1 MCRLKNL
8 INKEPLE
15 EVLKL
20 INDMKSEDGVKLLQN
35 SLSPRYDSRFVIF
48 TGWKFD
54 VAGTIYNHCNPTEVM
69 KGWNLM
75 VSEGIPVDIYVKA
88 LYISSLYAQSVNSDK
103 RNIEVKQDIELNN
116 VTEPLP
122 LEILRLGYWIHKCK
136 EAIVNKKSFDSKLK
150 QIKGSL
156 IFENQEATRHLL
168 NHKLVNFGK
177 LMKDPAIPLWERE
190 LHASELN
197 TQLEFGPFRSN
208 ISSLIPEFMLTALIL
223 EAGFDTSFIIATSQI
238 KTCDLLVKSYKTEIK
253 TFLDSF
259 HVGMKIENNLVHEVE
274 DTLKRNKA
282 IHDIN
287 DSLSKKAEIIFMF
300 LTFSSMA
307 VAFAKYT
314 FEKGLTFS
322 MQEAISQSV
331 FLAEQNTLN
340 SYIEYIP
347 VVVCTTLIDAINCE
361 YRIFSYTVPY
371 PVRRNENDVLE
382 AWPEKLTVT
391 FGDSSEG

>member
-1 MCRLKNL
+1 MCSIKDL
-8 INKEPLE
+8 INKEPLQ

-20 INDMKSEDGVKLLQN
+20 INSMKSEECIELLQN
-35 SLSPRYDSRFVIF
+35 SLSPRYDSRFIIF

-54 VAGTIYNHCNPTEVM
+54 VAGTIYNHSSPTEVI

-75 VSEGIPVDIYVKA
+75 VSEGIPVDIYTKA
-88 LYISSLYAQSVNSDK
+88 LYVSSLYAQSVNSNE

-116 VTEPLP
+116 VVEPLP

-136 EAIVNKKSFDSKLK
+136 EVIVNKKSFESKLK
-150 QIKGSL
+150 QIKESL
-156 IFENQEATRHLL
+156 IFENQEGIRHLL
-168 NHKLVNFGK
+168 NQKFTNFGK
-177 LMKDPAIPLWERE
+177 IMKDPTIPLWERE

-197 TQLEFGPFRSN
+197 SQLELGPFRSN
-208 ISSLIPEFMLTALIL
+208 ISSLIPEFMLTALVQ
-223 EAGFDTSFIIATSQI
+223 EVGFDTSFINATSQT

-259 HVGMKIENNLVHEVE
+259 HAGMKIENNLAHEIE
-274 DTLKRNKA
+274 DTLKRKKA

-287 DSLSKKAEIIFMF
+287 DSLSKKAEIIFIF

-322 MQEAISQSV
+322 MRDATAQSL
-331 FLAEQNTLN
+331 FLAEQNVL
-340 SYIEYIP
+340 SSCIEYIP
-347 VVVCTTLIDAINCE
+347 VVVCTTLIDSIKCE
-361 YRIFSYTVPY
+361 YRIFSYMIPY

-382 AWPEKLTVT
+382 AWPEKLTVAFSNNT
-391 FGDSSEG
+391 